1 MQPATD
7 IRNLEEIMRH
17 LKQTRLLAAVL
28 HERADD
34 LDSLLS
40 VAESEAK
47 RVYMAAVN
55 AQPGTVPVILSDDTP
70 ENSKRSR

>member
-7 IRNLEEIMRH
+7 IRNLEEVMHH
-17 LKQTRLLAAVL
+17 LRQARLLAAVL
-28 HERADD
+28 HARADD

-55 AQPGTVPVILSDDTP
+55 AQPGTVPVILSDDTAEGSEP
-70 ENSKRSR
+70 SR

>member
-7 IRNLEEIMRH
+7 IRNLEEIMH
-17 LKQTRLLAAVL
+17 CLKQARLLAGVL
-28 HERADD
+28 RDRADD

-55 AQPGTVPVILSDDTP
+55 AQPGTVPVILSDDTQG
-70 ENSKRSR
+70 SKRSR

>member
-1 MQPATD
+1 MQPAAD
-7 IRNLEEIMRH
+7 IRNLEEVMHH
-17 LKQTRLLAAVL
+17 LKQARLLAGVL
-28 HERADD
+28 RGRADD

-70 ENSKRSR
+70 EGPEPSR